1 MLRKT
6 AALLL
11 VSLFILSS
19 SAYAAAWVYF
29 QRLEGTRYGACTE
42 YLDTDSVVKDNDKVT
57 YWTIWVF
64 DRKSQFHDM
73 RKILWKKE
81 APLAVPPRHRSLEMY
96 GYNGEDVEI
105 RRHLFESMSFY
116 SAPPDEIR
124 RLLPYAKAGTGSD
137 ALKPDH
143 TTTPTP
149 RWYGA
154 EEFEDCSLYWDINS
168 IVVWPRDNPATVE
181 IIVKWV
187 WNQKGLEQR
196 KAFLMAQRSH
206 REGYDDLRYTLVN
219 YQFLTTQNKMRILS
233 VADHNDNHER
243 VSFFEGD
250 EWQDI
255 EKGSRDDR
263 ARQIALNW
271 IYDSQGSSGK

>member
-1 MLRKT
+1 MVRKT

-11 VSLFILSS
+11 VSLFILSN
-19 SAYAAAWVYF
+19 SAFAANWVYF

-42 YLDTDSVVKDNDKVT
+42 YLDADSVVKDDNKVT
-57 YWTIWVF
+57 YWTILVL
-64 DRKSQFHDM
+64 DEKLKYDGTK
-73 RKILWKKE
+73 KILYKKE
-81 APLAVPPRHRSLEMY
+81 APLDGPPRHRTLEMY
-96 GYNGEDVEI
+96 GYNVEDVEI
-105 RRHLFESMSFY
+105 RRHLFEPMTFY
-116 SAPPDEIR
+116 SSPPDEIHR
-124 RLLPYAKAGTGSD
+124 ILQYAKAGTGND
-137 ALKPDH
+137 TLRPDH
-143 TTTPTP
+143 TMTPTP
-149 RWYGA
+149 RWYGFV
-154 EEFEDCSLYWDINS
+154 EFEDCSLYWDINS
-168 IVVWPRDNPATVE
+168 IVAWPRDNPTTVE

-187 WNQKGLEQR
+187 WNPKGLEQR

-233 VADHNDNHER
+233 VADHNGSHER

-263 ARQIALNW
+263 ARKIALNW
-271 IYDSQGSSGK
+271 IYDSEGTGGK